1 MQQYCKKVLP
11 TEQEIVGAPLP
22 ATGLIAS
29 HPLSLTPNCGGR
41 FKAGES
47 CPAPETNQ
55 PLSTSPSLRSLLS
68 FPPHARFIAWPC
80 PPVSPLHRSNF
91 LLVVIIS
98 RGLLPF
104 PSAQRLPTLIR
115 CASRP
120 LVVGSGPRAT
130 RLEVLALKLPS
141 RSIASPNTSLAST
154 DCISPASRATLPPLP
169 LCQLSTPY
177 YVSSPDVVPSM
188 IQPSRHVRRHRQWIG
203 RPRSQIRSA
212 VFRLG

>member
-29 HPLSLTPNCGGR
+29 HPLSLIPNCGGR

-47 CPAPETNQ
+47 RPAPETNQ

-120 LVVGSGPRAT
+120 LVVGF
-130 RLEVLALKLPS
+130 VLVQPGW
-141 RSIASPNTSLAST
+141 RSLRSNFLRE
-154 DCISPASRATLPPLP
+154 ASRRPTH
-169 LCQLSTPY
+169 LSHRPIAFHPHREPRFHRCRSANSRRHIMSLRLM
-177 YVSSPDVVPSM
+177 SSP
-188 IQPSRHVRRHRQWIG
+188 R
-203 RPRSQIRSA
+203 
-212 VFRLG
+212 